1 MTPAIEQKL
10 LEVIR
15 KTLPKKVKMA
25 QPSLF
30 RSWEFYIKRFCK
42 VGGVIEAAPL
52 CSPAHISMPS
62 IAFFIE
68 PDGNVKLVGSF
79 DRIEATTFV
88 NAGCFFPQ
96 TSLPSMNL
104 VTLSRSI
111 GDVLYDKGLIGH
123 VTVDLVSFPNPTQ
136 ADSHPLFWAVD
147 ISAQLSDNATACLFF
162 DILMEGKLDP
172 ETGEY
177 EIETMEGE
185 DDMAIAKP
193 NDKLNIDN
201 IVNMQNKRE
210 PRNFMF
216 CNFLHHPGLST
227 IQYKTFFHMCRL
239 EQISFDMEK
248 RQGSTFNMYDSLQ
261 SAVIGLM
268 CIGVHRKVAVNYMID
283 ALNFIQNQAGVVPQ
297 KVLLDNALDSIQ
309 IHDVVARCRKIHRA
323 FETKTKK
330 NLKTDKISFTDQIL

>member
-1 MTPAIEQKL
+1 
-10 LEVIR
+10 
-15 KTLPKKVKMA
+15 
-25 QPSLF
+25 
-30 RSWEFYIKRFCK
+30 
-42 VGGVIEAAPL
+42 
-52 CSPAHISMPS
+52 
-62 IAFFIE
+62 
-68 PDGNVKLVGSF
+68 
-79 DRIEATTFV
+79 
-88 NAGCFFPQ
+88 
-96 TSLPSMNL
+96 MNL

-111 GDVLYDKGLIGH
+111 GDVLYEKGLIGH

-185 DDMAIAKP
+185 DDMAVAKP

-227 IQYKTFFHMCRL
+227 I
-239 EQISFDMEK
+239 
-248 RQGSTFNMYDSLQ
+248 
-261 SAVIGLM
+261 
-268 CIGVHRKVAVNYMID
+268 
-283 ALNFIQNQAGVVPQ
+283 
-297 KVLLDNALDSIQ
+297 
-309 IHDVVARCRKIHRA
+309 
-323 FETKTKK
+323 
-330 NLKTDKISFTDQIL
+330 